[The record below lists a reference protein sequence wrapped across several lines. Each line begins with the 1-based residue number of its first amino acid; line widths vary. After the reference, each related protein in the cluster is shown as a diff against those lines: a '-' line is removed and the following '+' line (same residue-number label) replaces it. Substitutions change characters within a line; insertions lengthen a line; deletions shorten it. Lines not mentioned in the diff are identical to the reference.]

1 MARVTWPRQQY
12 RANCSSETDTA
23 FHRTYSCLL
32 WFAFWCTP
40 LNGDN
45 ILTPDKVCTMGFDS
59 VGDGKAYL
67 SFFFVKGVTVTQCL
81 CYHSARD
88 FLSLLYCCICIC
100 SLQLWNVF
108 VYYSAV
114 IFSRCSVMQSF
125 TFIELIYGVW
135 TNSLGLISDG
145 FHMFFD
151 CSALVMGLYAAVM
164 SHWKAT
170 RTFSFG

>member
-1 MARVTWPRQQY
+1 MCHCRV
-12 RANCSSETDTA
+12 
-23 FHRTYSCLL
+23 
-32 WFAFWCTP
+32 
-40 LNGDN
+40 
-45 ILTPDKVCTMGFDS
+45 MGID
-59 VGDGKAYL
+59 
-67 SFFFVKGVTVTQCL
+67 
-81 CYHSARD
+81 
-88 FLSLLYCCICIC
+88 SLLY
-100 SLQLWNVF
+100 
-108 VYYSAV
+108 V
-114 IFSRCSVMQSF
+114 ILQSF